1 MGAVQWM
8 GPDGIPVG
16 STHQAMTNIY
26 ISTLEFNPLMTSHG
40 GEYTCQATSS
50 AGTMMDATILTVQSE
65 HTAFVSVQWG
75 ENFVTGGH
83 L

>member
-8 GPDGIPVG
+8 GPDGVPVS
-16 STHQAMTNIY
+16 STRHTTTNIC
-26 ISTLEFNPLMTSHG
+26 ISTLEFNPVMTSHG

-50 AGTMMDATILTVQSE
+50 AGTMMDATMLIVQSE
-65 HTAFVSVQWG
+65 QTVFVIVEWG
-75 ENFVTGGH
+75 EP

>member
-8 GPDGIPVG
+8 GPNGVPVS
-16 STHQAMTNIY
+16 STRQTTTNIY
-26 ISTLEFNPLMTSHG
+26 IRTLEFNPVMTSHR

-50 AGTMMDATILTVQSE
+50 AGTMTDTTILTVQSG

-75 ENFVTGGH
+75 GNFVTGGH